1 MQLSRLT
8 QGLTLEDHIGQDVE
22 ITSLTCDTRTL
33 SPGGLFAAFR
43 GEKTDGNQWIP
54 AALAKGAVAVLCD
67 HPPAEPGPWLVSP
80 NPRAAFG
87 QMAAN
92 WFGRPGDRMTL
103 VGVTGTNGKT
113 TTTYLLKTVLEGVLG
128 AKVGLVGTNQNLI
141 GSQSLPTQRTT
152 PDAYTLHSLLA
163 EMEAAGCTHVV
174 MEVSS
179 HALALERTAGLTF
192 QEGIF
197 TNLTRD
203 HLDFHG
209 TMGAYRQAKAKL
221 FAQCRRGVLN
231 QDDPTGRQF
240 AQGVPCPVVTFGIH
254 PTPAQV
260 QAKDLRL
267 YADHVTFQVTA
278 PQGSCPV
285 TLPIPGRFSV
295 SNGLGVIACCLDLGL
310 PLEGIAHA
318 LAGAAGVKGR
328 MEVVPVPAPYTVL
341 IDYAHTPDAVENV
354 LRSVRGF
361 AKGRVVALLGCGGD
375 RDKTKRPKMGAIA
388 AALSDLVIVTSD
400 NPRMEDPKGI
410 IQDIL
415 AGMYR
420 SQTPHIVVED
430 RAAAIAYAMDHG
442 QKGDVIVLMGKGH
455 ETYQI
460 VGTEKRH
467 LDEREIVAAHW
478 EQTHGGM

>member
-240 AQGVPCPVVTFGIH
+240 AQGVPS
-254 PTPAQV
+254 A
-260 QAKDLRL
+260 
-267 YADHVTFQVTA
+267 
-278 PQGSCPV
+278 S
-285 TLPIPGRFSV
+285 IP
-295 SNGLGVIACCLDLGL
+295 
-310 PLEGIAHA
+310 P
-318 LAGAAGVKGR
+318 
-328 MEVVPVPAPYTVL
+328 
-341 IDYAHTPDAVENV
+341 
-354 LRSVRGF
+354 
-361 AKGRVVALLGCGGD
+361 
-375 RDKTKRPKMGAIA
+375 
-388 AALSDLVIVTSD
+388 
-400 NPRMEDPKGI
+400 
-410 IQDIL
+410 
-415 AGMYR
+415 
-420 SQTPHIVVED
+420 
-430 RAAAIAYAMDHG
+430 
-442 QKGDVIVLMGKGH
+442 
-455 ETYQI
+455 
-460 VGTEKRH
+460 
-467 LDEREIVAAHW
+467 
-478 EQTHGGM
+478 

>member
-141 GSQSLPTQRTT
+141 GDLALPAQGTT
-152 PDAYTLHSLLA
+152 PDAYSLQALLA
-163 EMEAAGCTHVV
+163 RMAAAGCAYGV

-192 QEGIF
+192 Q
-197 TNLTRD
+197 
-203 HLDFHG
+203 
-209 TMGAYRQAKAKL
+209 
-221 FAQCRRGVLN
+221 
-231 QDDPTGRQF
+231 
-240 AQGVPCPVVTFGIH
+240 
-254 PTPAQV
+254 
-260 QAKDLRL
+260 
-267 YADHVTFQVTA
+267 
-278 PQGSCPV
+278 
-285 TLPIPGRFSV
+285 
-295 SNGLGVIACCLDLGL
+295 
-310 PLEGIAHA
+310 
-318 LAGAAGVKGR
+318 
-328 MEVVPVPAPYTVL
+328 
-341 IDYAHTPDAVENV
+341 
-354 LRSVRGF
+354 
-361 AKGRVVALLGCGGD
+361 
-375 RDKTKRPKMGAIA
+375 
-388 AALSDLVIVTSD
+388 
-400 NPRMEDPKGI
+400 
-410 IQDIL
+410 
-415 AGMYR
+415 
-420 SQTPHIVVED
+420 
-430 RAAAIAYAMDHG
+430 
-442 QKGDVIVLMGKGH
+442 
-455 ETYQI
+455 
-460 VGTEKRH
+460 
-467 LDEREIVAAHW
+467 
-478 EQTHGGM
+478 

>member
-92 WFGRPGDRMTL
+92 WFGRPGDRITL

-163 EMEAAGCTHVV
+163 DMEAAGCTHVV

-328 MEVVPVPAPYTVL
+328 MEVGPVPAPYTVL
-341 IDYAHTPDAVENV
+341 IDYAHTPDALEQA
-354 LRSVRGF
+354 LTAARSGARC
-361 AKGRVVALLGCGGD
+361 RLLCLFGCGGD
-375 RDKTKRPKMGAIA
+375 RDSTKRPVMGEVA
-388 AALSDLVIVTSD
+388 ASLADVVILTSD
-400 NPRMEDPKGI
+400 NPRTEDPEA
-410 IQDIL
+410 IL
-415 AGMYR
+415 DQVAAGFPPGFSAWVR
-420 SQTPHIVVED
+420 VAD
-430 RAAAIAYAMDHG
+430 RRAAIRQALAMG
-442 QKGDVIVLMGKGH
+442 RAGDVILLAGKGH
-455 ETYQI
+455 ETYQE
-460 VGTEKRH
+460 VGEARLP
-467 LDEREIVAAHW
+467 LDEREEIASFFR
-478 EQTHGGM
+478 ESTL